1 MNQQLSQ
8 DRADAVLTA
17 LRARRVPVST
27 FESIGFGEEN
37 PIADNETEE
46 GREAN
51 RRIEFSLIV
60 PEEQVEETS
69 TLDALAEQIEAQ
81 IEETAPEES
90 AGEEAPAEEEATAEQ
105 DNETES
111 E

>member
-1 MNQQLSQ
+1 MNAQLSQ

-27 FESIGFGEEN
+27 FTSVGFGEDN
-37 PIADNETEE
+37 PIADNDTEE

-60 PEEQVEETS
+60 PETTAEDTSALDDIAQDIDIEIADEEPVA
-69 TLDALAEQIEAQ
+69 DPEA
-81 IEETAPEES
+81 T
-90 AGEEAPAEEEATAEQ
+90 PAE
-105 DNETES
+105 TE
-111 E
+111 